1 MDIKDQIAEATRKL
15 DELHRNPTLQA
26 VLKSKKNTVDVF
38 RDMVMNSKINLDH
51 AQSDF
56 DKELHEFILLLAVF
70 NYELGYELLLGFQG
84 KGQFVANVHYK
95 NALHKLY
102 EFDLMFSKTYF
113 KKIESLLRGK
123 GIVIDSAKLG
133 EVRRQF
139 AAELKDIGDFRDV
152 RNRAGG
158 HYDPDLTVYL
168 AAIDSVEFQ
177 VVEKAA
183 NTMTKFISTLLSVLA
198 SQIKGDHQAVGI
210 GDPEN

>member
-1 MDIKDQIAEATRKL
+1 MDIKDQIAEAMRKL
-15 DELHRNPTLQA
+15 DELRRNPTLEA
-26 VLKSKKNTVDVF
+26 VLKSKQNTVDVF

-56 DKELHEFILLLAVF
+56 DRELHKFILLLAVF

-84 KGQFVANVHYK
+84 KGRFVANVHYK

-102 EFDLMFSKTYF
+102 EFELMFSKTYF

-123 GIVIDSAKLG
+123 GVAIDGAQIGK
-133 EVRRQF
+133 VKRQF
-139 AAELKDIGDFRDV
+139 AAELREIGDFRDV

-158 HYDPDLTVYL
+158 HYDHDLTAYL

-177 VVEKAA
+177 VIEKAA
-183 NTMTKFISTLLSVLA
+183 NTMTKFISTVLSVLA

-210 GDPEN
+210 DDSGN